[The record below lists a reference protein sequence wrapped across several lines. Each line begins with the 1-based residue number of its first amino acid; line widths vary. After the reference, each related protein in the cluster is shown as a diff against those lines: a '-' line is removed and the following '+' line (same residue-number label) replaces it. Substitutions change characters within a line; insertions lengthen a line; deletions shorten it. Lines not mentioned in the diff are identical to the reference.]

1 MTAVTKFE
9 EMAGKKLSIVNFSA
23 PFANCPSRRLL
34 QLLQV
39 PGQRDELDPL
49 ARRDPL
55 LQLGLA
61 VDPLDHGTSPTSSS
75 PT

>member
-9 EMAGKKLSIVNFSA
+9 GMAGKKLSLVDFSA
-23 PFANCPSRRLL
+23 PFANCSSSPCSFYKFP
-34 QLLQV
+34 V
-39 PGQRDELDPL
+39 NEMEHDPL
-49 ARRDPL
+49 ARLDPL

-61 VDPLDHGTSPTSSS
+61 VDPLEHRTSPTSSS